1 MEWMTVH
8 ELAIAK
14 IQKLP
19 EPLEQEVLDFIEFL
33 LLKND
38 SNRWQLWTYFLEAER
53 LAEASMTDYLA
64 NLGQYENRLKDGEV
78 RW

>member
-14 IQKLP
+14 IQQLP
-19 EPLEQEVLDFIEFL
+19 ELLAQEVLDFIEFL
-33 LLKND
+33 LLRND

-53 LAEASMTDYLA
+53 LAEAGMTDYLP